1 MLVLV
6 VDAWLCILSSPPHVG
21 HLGFMVYVLSGGVL
35 NRRQAGRVLLLAWS
49 LHPYS
54 YPCSVASA
62 AGQTMNASI
71 CCLSHVALDCLS
83 AGPCCGRMAVYSQQP
98 TTCRAPWFH
107 CVCPQWWRPKQ
118 TASRSSSAPCLVAAS
133 IFLPLFRGISGRANH
148 ECINL
153 LFESC
158 CLGLSERRSLL
169 WTHGCVF
176 SAAHH
181 M

>member
-83 AGPCCGRMAVYSQQP
+83 AGPCCGRMVVYSQQP

-107 CVCPQWWRPKQ
+107 GVCPQWWRPKQ
-118 TASRSSSAPCLVAAS
+118 TAGRSSSAPCLVAAS

-158 CLGLSERRSLL
+158 CFGLSERWSLL